1 MADLGFTDLNLSKEI
16 QMAIEDMGFEE
27 TTTIQAQ
34 SIPYML
40 EGRDVIGQ
48 APTGTGKTVA
58 FGTIVLEKM
67 DPKNKG
73 LQAVILC
80 PTRELAIQVAGELK
94 KISKYK
100 KGIEILPIYGGQ
112 PIDHQIKALKRGV
125 QIIIGT
131 PGRVMDHMGR
141 RTLRMEGVKIII
153 LDEADEMLDMG
164 FREDIE
170 TIMKKIPGQRQTI
183 FFSATMPKAILDLTK
198 KYQINPQFIKLVHK
212 EMTVPNVEQFYVEV
226 KQQAKAEAL
235 SRLIDYS
242 DLKLSLVFC
251 NTKRRVDELVEELIT
266 RGYIADG
273 LHGDMQQK
281 QRDAVMSK
289 FRRKEIEVLVATDVA
304 ARGIDV
310 GDVEA
315 VFNYDIPTD
324 DEYYVHRIGRTARA
338 GKAGLAFTFVIGK
351 EVYRIKEI
359 QKFTKTKIMAKR
371 IPSVSDVEEVRTNL
385 ILENVKVGQTLT
397 DYLQLNDVILEV
409 DNKSLSHRSD
419 LWGHYGMAREL
430 SALLDLKLKPY
441 ERQIELTLETA
452 KADKLNVKIEDNKLC
467 PRYLAIKLDNIIVT
481 ESPKWLQDRLLAVGQ
496 KPINNIV
503 DAANFI
509 MLELGQPLHTF
520 AADGIKK
527 IVIRTAK
534 KEEKIICLD
543 GQERKLEAFIEMMRP
558 FGIVELVRTGRIAM
572 VRGKNNGKISN
583 GEANN

>member
-1 MADLGFTDLNLSKEI
+1 MAGSKFTDLNLSKDI
-16 QMAIEDMGFEE
+16 QMAMEDMGFEE

-58 FGTIVLEKM
+58 FGTIVLERM

-100 KGIEILPIYGGQ
+100 KGIDILPIYGGQ
-112 PIDHQIKALKRGV
+112 PIDHQIRALKKGV
-125 QIIIGT
+125 QVITGT
-131 PGRVMDHMGR
+131 PGRVMDHLDR
-141 RTLRMEGVKIII
+141 RTLKMGGVKIII

-170 TIMKKIPGQRQTI
+170 TIMKKIPEQRQTI
-183 FFSATMPKAILDLTK
+183 FFSATMPKEILDLTK
-198 KYQINPQFIKLVHK
+198 KYQKNPQFIELVHK
-212 EMTVPNVEQFYVEV
+212 EMTVPNVEQFYFEV
-226 KQQAKAEAL
+226 KQQVKTEAL
-235 SRLIDYS
+235 VRLIDYYE
-242 DLKLSLVFC
+242 LKLSLVFC
-251 NTKRRVDELVEELIT
+251 NTKKRVDELVEELIT

-289 FRRKEIEVLVATDVA
+289 FRKKDIEVLVATDVA

-359 QKFTKTKIMAKR
+359 QKFTKTKIIAKR

-385 ILENVKVGQTLT
+385 ILENVKDVVDTGHLGEYSNLVEKLIQE
-397 DYLQLNDVILEV
+397 DYTSLDV
-409 DNKSLSHRSD
+409 
-419 LWGHYGMAREL
+419 AA
-430 SALLDLKLKPY
+430 ALL
-441 ERQIELTLETA
+441 
-452 KADKLNVKIEDNKLC
+452 
-467 PRYLAIKLDNIIVT
+467 
-481 ESPKWLQDRLLAVGQ
+481 
-496 KPINNIV
+496 
-503 DAANFI
+503 
-509 MLELGQPLHTF
+509 
-520 AADGIKK
+520 
-527 IVIRTAK
+527 
-534 KEEKIICLD
+534 KIIID
-543 GQERKLEAFIEMMRP
+543 KEGKE
-558 FGIVELVRTGRIAM
+558 VSGR
-572 VRGKNNGKISN
+572 S
-583 GEANN
+583 

>member
-1 MADLGFTDLNLSKEI
+1 MAGSKFSDLNLSKDI
-16 QMAIEDMGFEE
+16 QMAMEDMGFEE

-58 FGTIVLEKM
+58 FGTIVLERM

-100 KGIEILPIYGGQ
+100 KGIDILPIYGGQ
-112 PIDHQIKALKRGV
+112 PIDHQIRALKKGV
-125 QIIIGT
+125 QVITGT
-131 PGRVMDHMGR
+131 PGRVMDHLDR
-141 RTLRMEGVKIII
+141 RTLKMGGVKIII

-170 TIMKKIPGQRQTI
+170 TIMKKIPEQRQTI
-183 FFSATMPKAILDLTK
+183 FFSATMPKEILDLTK
-198 KYQINPQFIKLVHK
+198 KYQRNPQFIELVHK
-212 EMTVPNVEQFYVEV
+212 EMTVPNVEQFYFEV
-226 KQQAKAEAL
+226 KQQVKTEAL
-235 SRLIDYS
+235 VRLIDYYE
-242 DLKLSLVFC
+242 LKLSLVFC
-251 NTKRRVDELVEELIT
+251 NTKKRVDELVEELIT

-289 FRRKEIEVLVATDVA
+289 FRKKDIEVLVATDVA

-359 QKFTKTKIMAKR
+359 QKFTKTKIIAKR

-385 ILENVKVGQTLT
+385 ILENVKDVVDTGHLGEYSNLVEKLIQE
-397 DYLQLNDVILEV
+397 DYTSLDV
-409 DNKSLSHRSD
+409 
-419 LWGHYGMAREL
+419 AA
-430 SALLDLKLKPY
+430 ALL
-441 ERQIELTLETA
+441 
-452 KADKLNVKIEDNKLC
+452 
-467 PRYLAIKLDNIIVT
+467 
-481 ESPKWLQDRLLAVGQ
+481 
-496 KPINNIV
+496 
-503 DAANFI
+503 
-509 MLELGQPLHTF
+509 
-520 AADGIKK
+520 
-527 IVIRTAK
+527 
-534 KEEKIICLD
+534 KIIID
-543 GQERKLEAFIEMMRP
+543 KEGKE
-558 FGIVELVRTGRIAM
+558 VSGR
-572 VRGKNNGKISN
+572 S
-583 GEANN
+583 